1 MLAPGKHAQHSPGV
15 RGIGGLAEKL
25 AIDDNHGVGAKH
37 YIVRTLTRNRK
48 RLLARKAFG
57 AVFRGFSGQRIFRD
71 VRGLHLEW
79 DSGAE
84 QQFLATR
91 RRGGEH

>member
-1 MLAPGKHAQHSPGV
+1 VHASRKHAQHARSV

-25 AIDDNHGVGAKH
+25 AIDDNYGVGSEH
-37 YIVRTLTRNRK
+37 NVVRTLMCNRK
-48 RLLARKAFG
+48 RLLTRQAFG
-57 AVFRGFSGQRIFRD
+57 TGFRSLSGQRIFRD
-71 VRGLHLEW
+71 VRGLHLEC
-79 DSGAE
+79 DSGAA